1 MDVMLDIVDL
11 TSLIKWCDVIKSG
24 CDVICSTFARFCA
37 DFKIP
42 HTPHRNAVAVNAAQ
56 KMAKSKPNAPSGVTA
71 KRMRQRVA

>member
-1 MDVMLDIVDL
+1 MAKIRAARNRSRKN
-11 TSLIKWCDVIKSG
+11 TSAVRSRIFISR
-24 CDVICSTFARFCA
+24 SFARFCA